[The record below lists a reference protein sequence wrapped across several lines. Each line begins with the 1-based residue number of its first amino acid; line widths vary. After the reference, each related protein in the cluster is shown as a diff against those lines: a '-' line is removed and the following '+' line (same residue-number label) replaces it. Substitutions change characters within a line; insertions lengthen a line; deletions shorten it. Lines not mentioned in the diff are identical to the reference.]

1 MFPFLKDLNIICVC
15 AGRVFSL
22 SIRKSGEIRDFVETF
37 VFETGRVRYLMG
49 CCGEPVHNDP
59 HKREEAPK
67 GPIKD
72 RGCTDILCL
81 GLFLAFL
88 VGWGV
93 VAVFAFIHGDPERL
107 INPTDSYGNICGTG
121 NFTSKK
127 YLFYFDMTRCAS
139 SSILLTGCPTP
150 QVCISSCPKYNFAA
164 LDPTMDLTKYQSSLI
179 CKYNVDLTKTYSNSE
194 LRNLA
199 EIGDCAPYYLASS
212 PVVGRCL
219 PSFVNETGHNFLDAF
234 GHIVINTNGQPVTN
248 DSLKDAN
255 KFLTELMNAKQVG
268 EMIFSDLKMSY
279 VWILMGIVFAMVL
292 SFIWIV
298 LIRCL
303 GGLMIWLS
311 LFFMLAL
318 FSVACGFSFYRYKDL
333 KGVPGSEDPVHFTT
347 NFESYLSYRSTWLAF
362 GIIAA
367 IFLGIILLIV
377 IFLRKRI
384 RIAIA
389 LINESSKAVSH
400 IMSALVFPLFPFV
413 LQLIVFG
420 FSGVVAVYLAATGK
434 QTYKVFLYTGTGAMC
449 QNYTNGSFCD
459 PETFNP
465 ICGQC
470 AFYDYSGDG
479 NLWLAQFYNLFG
491 FFWGMFFVD
500 GLSQIILAGAFASWY
515 WAYSKPKDVPLLP
528 VCSSFGRT
536 FRYHLGS
543 VAFGSL
549 IIAIVRMIRVMLE
562 YADRKMKQYADNPVI
577 KCIMCCLKCFFWCLE
592 KFLKFINKN
601 AYIMIA
607 IYGKNFCTSAK
618 NAFFLLLRNVLRTV
632 VLDKVTDFLLF
643 IGKLVVVGG
652 LGVLSFFFFSGQ
664 IPGLEKYVPP
674 LHYYF
679 VPMIVII
686 IGSYMVASAFFGVY
700 EMAVDTIFLCFLED
714 SECNDGSPE
723 KPYFMSKRLMKILG
737 KKNKKID

>member
-1 MFPFLKDLNIICVC
+1 
-15 AGRVFSL
+15 
-22 SIRKSGEIRDFVETF
+22 
-37 VFETGRVRYLMG
+37 MG
-49 CCGEPVHNDP
+49 CCGGEPVHNEP
-59 HKREEAPK
+59 HKREETPT
-67 GPIKD
+67 GPIKN
-72 RGCTDILCL
+72 RGCTDVLCF

-107 INPTDSYGNICGTG
+107 INPTDSYGNVCGVG
-121 NFTSKK
+121 NFSDKK
-127 YLFYFDMTRCAS
+127 YLLYFDLTKCATPT
-139 SSILLTGCPTP
+139 ILLTGCPTP
-150 QVCISSCPKYNFAA
+150 QICVSSCPIYNFAA
-164 LDPTMDLTKYQSSLI
+164 LDPTVNLVQFQSNLT
-179 CKYNVDLTKTYSNSE
+179 CKYDIDLTKTYSDYE
-194 LRNLA
+194 LRMFA
-199 EIGDCAPYYLASS
+199 ADGRCAPYYLASS
-212 PVVGRCL
+212 PVLGRCL
-219 PSFVNETGHNFLDAF
+219 PTFVNETGRVFKDVF
-234 GHIVINTNGQPVTN
+234 GHIIINSNGIPVTN
-248 DSLKDAN
+248 DSLAESN
-255 KFLTELMNAKQVG
+255 KFLSELMNARQVG
-268 EMIFSDLKMSY
+268 EKIFSDLKMSY
-279 VWILMGIVFAMVL
+279 LWILLGIVIAMIL

-303 GGLMIWLS
+303 GGFMIWLS
-311 LFFMLAL
+311 LFSMLGL
-318 FSVACGFSFYRYKDL
+318 FSVACGFSFYKYKDL
-333 KGVPGSEDPVHFTT
+333 KGIPGSDDPIHFTV

-367 IFLGIILLIV
+367 IILGIILLIV
-377 IFLRKRI
+377 IFLRNRI

-400 IMSALVFPLFPFV
+400 MMSALFFPLFPFI
-413 LQLIVFG
+413 LQLIVLG
-420 FSGVVAVYLAATGK
+420 FWGVVAVFLASTGK
-434 QTYKVFLYTGTGAMC
+434 ATYRVYINTDTRGRC
-449 QNYTNGSFCD
+449 VNYTNGSSCD
-459 PETFNP
+459 PQTFDTN
-465 ICGQC
+465 CGQC
-470 AFYDYSGDG
+470 VFYDYSGNG

-491 FFWGMFFVD
+491 LFWGMFFID
-500 GLSQIILAGAFASWY
+500 GLSQMILAGAFASWY
-515 WAYSKPKDVPLLP
+515 WAYNKPKDVPLFP
-528 VCSSFGRT
+528 ICAAFGRT

-562 YADRKMKQYADNPVI
+562 YADRKMKQYADNAFV
-577 KCIMCCLKCFFWCLE
+577 KCLMCCLKCFFWCLE

-618 NAFFLLLRNVLRTV
+618 NAFFLLLRNVLRTF

-643 IGKLVVVGG
+643 IGELAIVGG

-664 IPGLEKYVPP
+664 IPGSEKYVPP

-686 IGSYMVASAFFGVY
+686 IGSYMVATAFFGVY

-714 SECNDGSPE
+714 SECNDGSAA

-737 KKNKKID
+737 KKNKTA